1 MPIDEKRKALEIL
14 ARRGMTE
21 RDVLARGNLQ
31 PPRDRGFFGVKG
43 AVEDY
48 GMGMRDAGRSA
59 LNYVTS
65 TSPGQMA
72 SDAYAFGGAMV
83 QGMMDDPLSAAV
95 DFIPGVGAAMGVYE
109 AESLRNQALE
119 AERAGQFDLAESLR
133 AQAGSIAAMSAIP
146 GGRTA
151 RRGARMD
158 MADNKLP
165 PLENAQKTQ
174 LGASTLP
181 SYEKAARLLG
191 GDGTFLDFGAGRGQ
205 GAAAIG
211 ADTFEPYPREGFS
224 PTYTTAADIPDA
236 SYDRL
241 ASLNVL
247 NVMPR
252 DVRDQA
258 VQDIGRVL
266 SPGGRAVVTT
276 RGRDVMNAK
285 GTPGDEPMSIVTTA
299 DTYQKGFTQPE
310 LREYVQGT
318 LGEGYTVSNLPEKI
332 GQAGVMIERS
342 PELAPT
348 QSTLRSILLPGDVG
362 YDARFSPRAQDEVN
376 KVTGVNLSGPE
387 KARLDQARF
396 NYEGSPIAT
405 PEMSIVDLEGRPFMT
420 TMSDRT
426 AAGYTLSGIGDVQF
440 DRPVVLRGGQDFM
453 FDDPD
458 LVWASDPKVVNQM
471 SAFAQELQ
479 RGSGQSPVFLP
490 WRMAP
495 SGGDY
500 ATMTTDVMFEYA
512 FKNMDPKKA
521 AEIDDLIR
529 KGKTVTKKP
538 KNKKPYQVQLAVP
551 DWKGIKNPESAA
563 QIRNLSGDQRKLIQ
577 DYMDKQGRNAGGLS
591 LGEARLAVSD
601 PTQYQAAGGGL
612 QNVGLV
618 DALAGVTT
626 STHPTYRGGLPGEG
640 MGRLKEDVQVYQ
652 LLPQEAQFRMQPR
665 VNKKGEPIP
674 FMTDVRN
681 PGDNDLRALQM
692 KPYGGVIT
700 EQMIRSVLEGN

>member
-21 RDVLARGNLQ
+21 RDVLARGNVQ
-31 PPRDRGFFGVKG
+31 PPADRGAFGVTG
-43 AVEDY
+43 ALRDY
-48 GMGMRDAGRSA
+48 GTGARDASMSA
-59 LNYVTS
+59 LNYLTS

-72 SDAYAFGGAMV
+72 SDAAGFGRAVV
-83 QGMMDDPLSAAV
+83 QGMADEPLMTMA
-95 DFIPGVGAAMGVYE
+95 DMIPGVGAAMGVYE
-109 AESLRNQALE
+109 AENLRSQALD

-133 AQAGSIAAMSAIP
+133 AQAATIMGTSMIP
-146 GGRTA
+146 GGRTS
-151 RRGARMD
+151 RRAARMD
-158 MADNKLP
+158 MAGKLP

-191 GDGTFLDFGAGRGQ
+191 GEGTFLDFGAGRGQ

-236 SYDRL
+236 SYNRL

-258 VQDIGRVL
+258 VQDIGRVMA
-266 SPGGRAVVTT
+266 PGGRAVVTT
-276 RGRDVMNAK
+276 RGRDVLNAK

-310 LREYVQGT
+310 LRDYIQGT

-332 GQAGVMIERS
+332 GQAGVLIERS
-342 PELAPT
+342 AELAPT

-362 YDARFSPRAQDEVN
+362 YDARFSPRRQSQVN
-376 KVTGVNLSGPE
+376 KVTGVNLTGPE
-387 KARLDQARF
+387 KKRLDQARF
-396 NYEGSPIAT
+396 TYEGSPIAT

-426 AAGYTLSGIGDVQF
+426 AAGYTLTGIGDVQF

-453 FDDPD
+453 FDDPN
-458 LVWASDPKVVNQM
+458 LVWASDPGVVDQM
-471 SAFAQELQ
+471 YGFAQELQ
-479 RGSGQSPVFLP
+479 NRTGQSPVFLP

-495 SGGDY
+495 TGGDY
-500 ATMTTDVMFEYA
+500 ATMTTDVMYEYA
-512 FKNMDPKKA
+512 HKNMDPKKA

-529 KGKTVTKKP
+529 KGKVVTKRDKDD
-538 KNKKPYQVQLAVP
+538 KPYKVTIAAP
-551 DWKGIKNPESAA
+551 EWKGIKNPSAAA
-563 QIRNLSGDQRKLIQ
+563 QIAELSGDQRKLIQ
-577 DYMDKQGRNAGGLS
+577 GIMDIEGRDAGGLS

-618 DALAGVTT
+618 DALSGVTT
-626 STHPTYRGGLPGEG
+626 STHPTYRGGLYGEG
-640 MGRLKEDVQVYQ
+640 MGRLKEDVQAYQ
-652 LLPQEAQFRMQPR
+652 LLPEAARYRMQPR
-665 VNKKGEPIP
+665 FSEKTGKPIQV
-674 FMTDVRN
+674 MTDPRN
-681 PGDNDLRALQM
+681 PTANDLRALQM

-700 EQMIRSVLEGN
+700 EQIIRNVLEGY

>member
-21 RDVLARGNLQ
+21 RDVLARGNVQ
-31 PPRDRGFFGVKG
+31 PPRDRGAFGVTG
-43 AVEDY
+43 ALTDY
-48 GMGMRDAGRSA
+48 GTGMRDASRSA

-65 TSPGQMA
+65 TSPGQML
-72 SDAYAFGGAMV
+72 SDARSYGGAMA
-83 QGMMDDPLSAAV
+83 QGIMDNPLMVAA
-95 DFIPGVGAAMGVYE
+95 DFIPGVSAAMGVYE
-109 AESLRNQALE
+109 AESLRNQALQ

-133 AQAGSIAAMSAIP
+133 AQAGTIAAMSMIP

-151 RRGARMD
+151 RRGTQMN
-158 MADNKLP
+158 MA
-165 PLENAQKTQ
+165 
-174 LGASTLP
+174 G
-181 SYEKAARLLG
+181 
-191 GDGTFLDFGAGRGQ
+191 
-205 GAAAIG
+205 
-211 ADTFEPYPREGFS
+211 
-224 PTYTTAADIPDA
+224 
-236 SYDRL
+236 
-241 ASLNVL
+241 
-247 NVMPR
+247 
-252 DVRDQA
+252 
-258 VQDIGRVL
+258 
-266 SPGGRAVVTT
+266 
-276 RGRDVMNAK
+276 
-285 GTPGDEPMSIVTTA
+285 
-299 DTYQKGFTQPE
+299 
-310 LREYVQGT
+310 
-318 LGEGYTVSNLPEKI
+318 KI
-332 GQAGVMIERS
+332 GQAGAMIERS

-362 YDARFSPRAQDEVN
+362 YDPRFSPRRQSKVN
-376 KVTGVNLSGPE
+376 KVTGTNLTGPE

-396 NYEGSPIAT
+396 TYEGSPIET

-458 LVWASDPKVVNQM
+458 LVWASDPKVVEQM

-500 ATMTTDVMFEYA
+500 ATMTTDVMYEYA
-512 FKNMDPKKA
+512 HKNMDPKKA

-529 KGKTVTKKP
+529 KGKTITKKD
-538 KNKKPYQVQLAVP
+538 KDDKSYKVQVAAP
-551 DWKGIKNPESAA
+551 EWKGIKNPEAAA
-563 QIRNLSGDQRKLIQ
+563 QIANLSGDQRKLIQ
-577 DYMDKQGRNAGGLS
+577 GIMDIEGRDAGGLS

-618 DALAGVTT
+618 DTLSGVTT
-626 STHPTYRGGLPGEG
+626 STHPTYRGGLYGEG
-640 MGRLKEDVQVYQ
+640 MGRLKEDVQAYQ
-652 LLPQEAQFRMQPR
+652 LLPAAANYRMQPR
-665 VNKKGEPIP
+665 FSEKTGKPIEV
-674 FMTDVRN
+674 MTDPRN
-681 PGDNDLRALQM
+681 PTANDLRALQM

-700 EQMIRSVLEGN
+700 EQIIRSVLEGY

>member
-21 RDVLARGNLQ
+21 RDVLARGNAQ
-31 PPRDRGFFGVKG
+31 PQADRGAFGVTG
-43 AVEDY
+43 ALRDY
-48 GMGMRDAGRSA
+48 GTGMQTAGRSA
-59 LNYVTS
+59 LNYMTS
-65 TSPGQMA
+65 TSPRQMA
-72 SDAYAFGGAMV
+72 SDAAQFGRAAV
-83 QGMMDDPLSAAV
+83 QGMAEDPLMTVA

-109 AESLRNQALE
+109 AESLRNQALQ
-119 AERAGQFDLAESLR
+119 AERAGQLDLAESLR
-133 AQAGSIAAMSAIP
+133 AQAGTIAAMSAIP

-151 RRGARMD
+151 RRGSQMN
-158 MADNKLP
+158 MAGKLP

-191 GDGTFLDFGAGRGQ
+191 GEGTFLDFGAGRGQ

-236 SYDRL
+236 SYNRL

-258 VQDIGRVL
+258 VQDIGRVMA
-266 SPGGRAVVTT
+266 PGGRAVVTT
-276 RGRDVMNAK
+276 RGRDVLNAK

-310 LREYVQGT
+310 LREYIQGT

-332 GQAGVMIERS
+332 GQAGVLIERS

-348 QSTLRSILLPGDVG
+348 QSTLRSILLPGDIG
-362 YDARFSPRAQDEVN
+362 YDARFSPRRQSEVN
-376 KVTGVNLSGPE
+376 KVTGINLTGPE
-387 KARLDQARF
+387 KKRLDQARF
-396 NYEGSPIAT
+396 TYEGSPIAT

-426 AAGYTLSGIGDVQF
+426 AAGYILSGIGDVQF

-453 FDDPD
+453 FDDPN
-458 LVWASDPKVVNQM
+458 LVWASDPKVVEQM
-471 SAFAQELQ
+471 SAYAQELA
-479 RGSGQSPVFLP
+479 RSSGQNPVFLP

-495 SGGDY
+495 TGGDY
-500 ATMTTDVMFEYA
+500 ATMTTDVMYEYA
-512 FKNMDPKKA
+512 HKNMDPKKA
-521 AEIDDLIR
+521 AEIDNLIR
-529 KGKTVTKKP
+529 QGKTITKKD
-538 KNKKPYQVQLAVP
+538 KDNKSYKVKVAAPE
-551 DWKGIKNPESAA
+551 WKGIKNPESAA
-563 QIRNLSGDQRKLIQ
+563 QIRELSGDQRKLIQ
-577 DYMDKQGRNAGGLS
+577 QFMDVEGRDAGGLS

-626 STHPTYRGGLPGEG
+626 STHPTYRGGLYGEG
-640 MGRLKEDVQVYQ
+640 MGRLKEDVQAYQ
-652 LLPQEAQFRMQPR
+652 LLPEAANYRMQPR
-665 VNKKGEPIP
+665 FSEKTGQPIQV
-674 FMTDVRN
+674 MTDPRN
-681 PGDNDLRALQM
+681 PTANDLRALQM

-700 EQMIRSVLEGN
+700 EQIIRNVLEGY